1 MFFSVTQSTFKCD
14 WTGAKLPTHSPHSI
28 RPRGPFL
35 TGTANGLV
43 NARPSADASIPPDW
57 IFGTHDSSLNLL
69 ACCLGPGSCPAWTR
83 SRVESAACQL
93 LQQYLFGKIAGYEC
107 FGRRLGNEMGGNNVN
122 PSEKPESSPDEAN
135 TRSNRSTGRLCVD
148 SGRRDCS
155 AFSFQLCSLRVPTT
169 AIVVRIRNITYTYAK
184 FVSQFTCPIVR
195 PINSLKLNKTFAVF
209 VPGADLHGR
218 HL

>member
-1 MFFSVTQSTFKCD
+1 MRLDWGQSCQHTVRIRFAP
-14 WTGAKLPTHSPHSI
+14 GARS
-28 RPRGPFL
+28 L

-69 ACCLGPGSCPAWTR
+69 ACCLGPGPAWTR

-93 LQQYLFGKIAGYEC
+93 LQQYLFGKIADYEC
-107 FGRRLGNEMGGNNVN
+107 FGRCLGNEMGGNNVN

-155 AFSFQLCSLRVPTT
+155 AFSFAVCEYRQLL
-169 AIVVRIRNITYTYAK
+169 
-184 FVSQFTCPIVR
+184 
-195 PINSLKLNKTFAVF
+195 L
-209 VPGADLHGR
+209 
-218 HL
+218 